1 LLIPGIMEKCNTAN
15 RSPLELLC
23 LSNNYEKMHRFL
35 ILNANFEQ
43 LFHSNGSCK
52 CALEYIIKSYF
63 DDKLVYSGIN
73 KDLLELLIK
82 KYYGSCKCA
91 LEYIIKSY
99 FDDKLVY
106 SGINKDLLELLIKK
120 Y

>member
-1 LLIPGIMEKCNTAN
+1 
-15 RSPLELLC
+15 
-23 LSNNYEKMHRFL
+23 MHRFL

-82 KYYGSCKCA
+82 KYWNATSFKS
-91 LEYIIKSY
+91 IIDEIFENKSM
-99 FDDKLVY
+99 
-106 SGINKDLLELLIKK
+106 
-120 Y
+120 